1 MSPLEVDGEYRGAHA
16 SHVHPHPK
24 LGKLKP
30 NDGVHRA
37 VIKAALP
44 LINWL
49 IDDDDVIKIAFGK
62 LVHAAG
68 IKYTPRV
75 QCSVAGKK
83 VEALLVDK
91 TAGQSIVITG
101 KDAEAA
107 QKIAERIETKWK
119 HDVMHVGGLKLV

>member
-16 SHVHPHPK
+16 LHVHPHRK
-24 LGKLKP
+24 L
-30 NDGVHRA
+30 DTHRT

-49 IDDDDVIKIAFGK
+49 IDDDDVVKIAFGK

-75 QCSVAGKK
+75 QCNVAGKK

-91 TAGQSIVITG
+91 TAGQSIVVTG
-101 KDAEAA
+101 RDAEAA
-107 QKIAERIETKWK
+107 QKIAERIEERWK
-119 HDVMHVGGLKLV
+119 HDVMHTGGLKTV

>member
-1 MSPLEVDGEYRGAHA
+1 MSPLEVDGEYRGTHA
-16 SHVHPHPK
+16 LHVHPHRK
-24 LGKLKP
+24 LD
-30 NDGVHRA
+30 NHRT
-37 VIKAALP
+37 VITAALP

-49 IDDDDVIKIAFGK
+49 IDDDDVVKIAFGK

-101 KDAEAA
+101 KDAETA
-107 QKIAERIETKWK
+107 QKIAGRIEAKWK
-119 HDVMHVGGLKLV
+119 HDVLGVQGLSVVI